1 MNVPIGSH
9 DVRYIAPPLIVSA
22 IASMASK
29 VTPYPLQTTAIYGF
43 EGDLVALFQTV
54 THPVITQFFTFVYI
68 GLYPL
73 LLGLTYLALKR
84 ERGSRHID
92 YAFTYT
98 AVVVAATPFFYFSPV
113 GVTGYVVDG
122 VQPLLYEGSGI
133 IGASVTKIDTLQKA
147 MPSLHLALAVTA
159 SLYAPKQRGYKLLSW
174 GVTALVAVSTLYL
187 GIHWVSDLVVGGAIA
202 YGCYVVLPVVQSY
215 LADILEPASAEGV
228 YGD

>member
-9 DVRYIAPPLIVSA
+9 DLRYIVPPLIVSG
-22 IASMASK
+22 IASIASK
-29 VTPYPLQTTAIYGF
+29 VSPYQLQTTTVYGL
-43 EGDLVALFQTV
+43 EGDLVALFQSI
-54 THPVITQFFTFVYI
+54 THPLLTQFFTFVYI

-73 LLGLTYLALKR
+73 LLGLTYVFLKY

-98 AVVVAATPFFYFSPV
+98 AVVAAATPFFYFSPV
-113 GVTGYVVDG
+113 EVTGYVIDG

-159 SLYAPKQRGYKLLSW
+159 SLHAPKHKLYKLLSW
-174 GVTALVAVSTLYL
+174 SITALVAVSTLYL
-187 GIHWVSDLVVGGAIA
+187 GIHWVSDLIVGGSIA
-202 YGCYVVLPVVQSY
+202 YGCYLVLPIVQSY
-215 LADILEPASAEGV
+215 LADILEPASADGV